1 MLLLLPKNKRREER
15 SRARM
20 AEGGGEEGALPLWEA
35 EEVSWLGSVALTFP
49 SVASA
54 GVLGAAVRGVGVVAL
69 GSSGVAGGTGVDADV
84 PGMEEALG
92 ARTVELGGIWGAVVV
107 VGGSNGGVEAG
118 AREVALRPR
127 ALVVLPSSGA
137 AVGDGLGLL
146 EEVGAVVGRSGRGQK
161 QKGAP

>member
-1 MLLLLPKNKRREER
+1 M
-15 SRARM
+15 
-20 AEGGGEEGALPLWEA
+20 WEA

-54 GVLGAAVRGVGVVAL
+54 GVLGAAVRGAGGAAL
-69 GSSGVAGGTGVDADV
+69 GSSGVAGGTGVGADV
-84 PGMEEALG
+84 PGVEALG
-92 ARTVELGGIWGAVVV
+92 TRTVALGEIWGAVVV
-107 VGGSNGGVEAG
+107 GGSDGGVEAG
-118 AREVALRPR
+118 AGEVALRPR

-146 EEVGAVVGRSGRGQK
+146 EEVGAAVGGSGRGQK